1 MPTPDPNP
9 QTYPPY
15 ANQAYV
21 TVHEQDLKGLDG
33 GLYVKT
39 MTDIRHYLDAGT
51 GVWTSTDVYPA
62 GTDWT
67 VDAKYQIWRG
77 NLGLVFVTSKTAP
90 YTSSGSSGFPL
101 AFNTLAEAEAA
112 LASTTA
118 LPLPQYKFYGRDPKK
133 EIAQTIDAYS
143 ANSEEFAA
151 ADDLVTQHL
160 TARTVTSANTAYAYY
175 SAKLV
180 NQDSNNQFV
189 LGLSAASGG
198 GQNTTYLAN
207 SLSVQQLQEAANA
220 CLNMAAGIPIVV
232 PFESPL
238 ISDAHASAVEAKNA
252 GEIRDQQIRQTIGS
266 AGGVMR
272 GYDKAVQQNQSWEGA
287 SILMGA
293 FGQHGAASQ
302 T

>member
-1 MPTPDPNP
+1 
-9 QTYPPY
+9 
-15 ANQAYV
+15 
-21 TVHEQDLKGLDG
+21 
-33 GLYVKT
+33 
-39 MTDIRHYLDAGT
+39 
-51 GVWTSTDVYPA
+51 
-62 GTDWT
+62 
-67 VDAKYQIWRG
+67 
-77 NLGLVFVTSKTAP
+77 
-90 YTSSGSSGFPL
+90 
-101 AFNTLAEAEAA
+101 
-112 LASTTA
+112 
-118 LPLPQYKFYGRDPKK
+118 
-133 EIAQTIDAYS
+133 
-143 ANSEEFAA
+143 
-151 ADDLVTQHL
+151 
-160 TARTVTSANTAYAYY
+160 VTSANTAYAYY

-232 PFESPL
+232 P
-238 ISDAHASAVEAKNA
+238 
-252 GEIRDQQIRQTIGS
+252 DQQIRQTIGS

-272 GYDKAVQQNQSWEGA
+272 GYDKAMQQNQSWEGT